1 MCDSLD
7 NQKKE
12 RLVKQDK
19 NTKKKSDLT
28 LMIMKKYK
36 LRKCEKKLL
45 CVITLI
51 MRKRTFKKDENER
64 KKEKLDN
71 LGNDEKEHFRKY
83 KKKGKKFM
91 RDNTDSKKEKL
102 K

>member
-36 LRKCEKKLL
+36 LRKCEKK
-45 CVITLI
+45 
-51 MRKRTFKKDENER
+51 
-64 KKEKLDN
+64 
-71 LGNDEKEHFRKY
+71 
-83 KKKGKKFM
+83 GKKVVM
-91 RDNTDSKKEKL
+91 RDNIDNEKKNI
-102 K
+102 

>member
-36 LRKCEKKLL
+36 LRKCEKKEKKLL

-51 MRKRTFKKDENER
+51 MR
-64 KKEKLDN
+64 
-71 LGNDEKEHFRKY
+71 
-83 KKKGKKFM
+83 
-91 RDNTDSKKEKL
+91 
-102 K
+102 